1 MRSLFIT
8 TQYVTEAEYCDRV
21 AVLGQGRIIALDTPE
36 NLRTS
41 AFGGEIVEVQSPQI
55 GHATRPL
62 FAKVGG
68 IRSVDTSIPGRARLV
83 VEDAPT
89 AMPVIMDLLR
99 AENLEVEGIEQYRPT
114 FDEVFVRLVE
124 QAHLEDAN
132 RDAEV
137 ARV

>member
-1 MRSLFIT
+1 
-8 TQYVTEAEYCDRV
+8 
-21 AVLGQGRIIALDTPE
+21 
-36 NLRTS
+36 
-41 AFGGEIVEVQSPQI
+41 
-55 GHATRPL
+55 
-62 FAKVGG
+62 
-68 IRSVDTSIPGRARLV
+68 V

-99 AENLEVEGIEQYRPT
+99 AENLGVEGIEQYRPT